1 MPGSEEGENILTK
14 IKNLYEEGRI
24 RKSEDPNK
32 SSFLMYVGEDGKEQ
46 PIMKTRT
53 KKTRD
58 GKIERTY
65 IEKGGANSVL
75 FKLLEGELS

>member
-1 MPGSEEGENILTK
+1 MVMFINAYCVPNFFSAKIVLISEH
-14 IKNLYEEGRI
+14 
-24 RKSEDPNK
+24 
-32 SSFLMYVGEDGKEQ
+32 

-75 FKLLEGELS
+75 FKLLEGELG